1 MNKTLKIDLITTL
14 LLICLGLI
22 LRIALQDFPNISP
35 VAALALFAGYLLH
48 SRALAIVVPL
58 TVLVVSDLYF
68 GGYAPAVMATVYVLL
83 AIPVVA
89 GRPLRNL
96 HKRHQTHSLRTVSVG
111 GTGLLFAILFFLGTN
126 LAVWGASSYY
136 TRDWIGLVECYTAA
150 LPFFRQTLI
159 GDLGFV
165 SVFFGSYA
173 MLRVWINVQ
182 SRQAVAQ

>member
-1 MNKTLKIDLITTL
+1 MNKTLKIDLIKTL

-22 LRIALQDFPNISP
+22 LRIACRIFLIFHRWLRWLCSLVICCIMT
-35 VAALALFAGYLLH
+35 
-48 SRALAIVVPL
+48 LAIVVPL

-159 GDLGFV
+159 GDLAFV

-173 MLRVWINVQ
+173 MFRVWINVQ